1 MLNIE
6 TEESISHY
14 TPIVCEFETNEEG
27 KICIGGYC
35 RCVNKSTCDCLTKL
49 RLQITEAAIFTFRDM
64 FTSHD
69 INKLIWKT
77 SFGNTR
83 VYGYEDCSTLFVSY
97 DGDHWEIINYNVLTT
112 DGLLNVSGLQS
123 DVSLYE
129 NSDARI
135 KYELYYDPPFDAILK
150 LNNVSV
156 KSIVKISK
164 DRYELGNNLWLDIME
179 DGVSY
184 MICKDDHLLS
194 GFRDF
199 NADYQLG
206 DAETIVYIGN
216 DNSVVVENHG
226 DVSSLIIIRG
236 LFSE

>member
-35 RCVNKSTCDCLTKL
+35 RCKNKSTCNCSTKL
-49 RLQITEAAIFTFRDM
+49 KLQMTEAAAFTFRDM

-77 SFGNTR
+77 SFGNTH
-83 VYGYEDCSTLFVSY
+83 VYGYKDCSTLFVSY

-112 DGLLNVSGLQS
+112 DGLLNVSGLKS
-123 DVSLYE
+123 YVSLYE
-129 NSDARI
+129 NSDTRI
-135 KYELYYDPPFDAILK
+135 KYELYYDPLFDAILK
-150 LNNVSV
+150 LNNISV

-164 DRYELGNNLWLDIME
+164 DGYELGNNLWLDIME

-184 MICKDDHLLS
+184 MICKDNHLLS